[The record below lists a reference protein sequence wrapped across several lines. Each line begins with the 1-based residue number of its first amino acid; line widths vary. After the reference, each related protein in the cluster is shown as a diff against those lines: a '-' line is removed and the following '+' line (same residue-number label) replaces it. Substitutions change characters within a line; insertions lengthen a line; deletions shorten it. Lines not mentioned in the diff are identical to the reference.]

1 MSFSN
6 KLTQRV
12 KNFGHRDPAKW
23 YPHDYFLRYLIIPFI
38 PAWIYP
44 NHITVLRFILVPF
57 VLWFLYIEHFDIGVP
72 LFLFAAFTDA
82 LDGSLA
88 RVRHQITDWGTF
100 YDPFA
105 DKLLITGVI
114 LIVVVHYINPIF
126 ALLVVGI
133 ECIIFL
139 GGCVRKRRGEI
150 ASANVFGKTKMFLQV
165 TAVLFL
171 LIAAWAGADLFID
184 ASIAT
189 FSLAIA
195 FAILSLFTYGL

>member
-150 ASANVFGKTKMFLQV
+150 TSANVFGKTKMFLQV